1 MKYRKFGRIGWEV
14 SEIGFGAW
22 AVGGEWGSVDDEESI
37 AAYEA
42 GSRARGQLLR
52 YGRCLRRRPLGAAAA
67 AAAARKHRHLS
78 TLRPR
83 RGAASIPMSAAGY
96 NTENLTAFVERSL
109 QNLGV
114 DSLELVQLH
123 CPPTDTYYRPE
134 TFAAMDEL
142 VKAGKVQHYGVS
154 VERVEEGL
162 KAIEFPNVESIQII
176 FNMFRQRPAERF
188 LAEAQRRG
196 VATIIR
202 VPLASGM
209 LTGKLTATSTFARDD
224 HRNFNR
230 HGEAFDVGETFA
242 GVPYEVG
249 LQAVEEL
256 KSLLPGGATLA
267 QLALRWILMFDG
279 VSTIIPGGKNPRQVA
294 DNCAGSALPPLTE
307 QQMQA
312 VRSVYD
318 RYIRAAVHQR
328 W

>member
-1 MKYRKFGRIGWEV
+1 MKYRKFGRIGWDV

-22 AVGGEWGSVDDEESI
+22 AVGGAWGSVDDEESI
-37 AAYEA
+37 AAMKRALELGVNFFDTADVYGDGRSERLLKRLRQETKTPFHVATKA
-42 GSRARGQLLR
+42 G
-52 YGRCLRRRPLGAAAA
+52 RR
-67 AAAARKHRHLS
+67 LS
-78 TLRPR
+78 PHV
-83 RGAASIPMSAAGY
+83 AAGY
-96 NTENLTAFVERSL
+96 NKENLAAFIDRSL

-114 DSLELVQLH
+114 ESLELVQLH

-142 VKAGKVQHYGVS
+142 VEAGKVQHYGVS

-188 LAEAQRRG
+188 LTEAERRG

-209 LTGKLTATSTFARDD
+209 LTGKLTATSTFASDD

-230 HGEAFDVGETFA
+230 HGEAFDIGETFA

-249 LQAVEEL
+249 LTAVAEL
-256 KSLLPGGATLA
+256 KTLVPGGATLA

-279 VSTIIPGGKNPRQVA
+279 VSTIIPGGKSPRQVE
-294 DNCAGSALPPLTE
+294 DNCGASALPALTE
-307 QQMQA
+307 EQLTA
-312 VRSVYD
+312 VRAVYD
-318 RYIRAAVHQR
+318 RHIRPHVQQR

>member
-1 MKYRKFGRIGWEV
+1 LKYRKFGRIGWDV

-22 AVGGEWGSVDDEESI
+22 AVGGSWGSVDDEESI
-37 AAYEA
+37 AAMK
-42 GSRARGQLLR
+42 RALELGVNFFDTADVYGDGRSERLLR
-52 YGRCLRRRPLGAAAA
+52 RLRQETQAPFHVATKAGRR
-67 AAAARKHRHLS
+67 LS
-78 TLRPR
+78 PHV
-83 RGAASIPMSAAGY
+83 AAGY
-96 NTENLTAFVERSL
+96 NKENLAAFIDRSL

-114 DSLELVQLH
+114 ESLELVQLH

-142 VKAGKVQHYGVS
+142 VKAGKIQHYGVS

-176 FNMFRQRPAERF
+176 FNMLRQRPAERF
-188 LAEAQRRG
+188 LTEAERRG

-209 LTGKLTATSTFARDD
+209 LTGKLTATSTFAGDD

-230 HGEAFDVGETFA
+230 HGEAFDIGETFA
-242 GVPYEVG
+242 GVPYETG
-249 LQAVEEL
+249 LTAVAEL
-256 KSLLPGGATLA
+256 KALLPGGATLA

-279 VSTIIPGGKNPRQVA
+279 VSTIIPGGKNPRQVE
-294 DNCAGSALPPLTE
+294 DNCGASALAALTE
-307 QQMQA
+307 QQMTA
-312 VRSVYD
+312 VRAVYD
-318 RYIRAAVHQR
+318 RHIRPHVQQR

>member
-1 MKYRKFGRIGWEV
+1 M
-14 SEIGFGAW
+14 
-22 AVGGEWGSVDDEESI
+22 DD
-37 AAYEA
+37 
-42 GSRARGQLLR
+42 
-52 YGRCLRRRPLGAAAA
+52 
-67 AAAARKHRHLS
+67 
-78 TLRPR
+78 
-83 RGAASIPMSAAGY
+83 
-96 NTENLTAFVERSL
+96 
-109 QNLGV
+109 
-114 DSLELVQLH
+114 
-123 CPPTDTYYRPE
+123 
-134 TFAAMDEL
+134 L

-176 FNMFRQRPAERF
+176 FNMLRQRPAERF

-209 LTGKLTATSTFARDD
+209 LTGKLTATSTFARED
-224 HRNFNR
+224 HRSFNR

-256 KSLLPGGATLA
+256 KSLVPGGATLA

-279 VSTIIPGGKNPRQVA
+279 VSTIIPGGRNSRQVA
-294 DNCAGSALPPLTE
+294 DNCGGSALPALTE
-307 QQMQA
+307 QQMNA

>member
-1 MKYRKFGRIGWEV
+1 LKYRKFGRIGWDV

-22 AVGGEWGSVDDEESI
+22 AVGGEWGSVDDGESI
-37 AAYEA
+37 AALK
-42 GSRARGQLLR
+42 RALELGVNFFDTADVYGDGRSERLLR
-52 YGRCLRRRPLGAAAA
+52 RLRTETKTPFHVATKAGRRLNP
-67 AAAARKHRHLS
+67 HV
-78 TLRPR
+78 
-83 RGAASIPMSAAGY
+83 AAGY
-96 NTENLTAFVERSL
+96 NKQNLTAFIERSL

-114 DSLELVQLH
+114 DALELVQLH
-123 CPPTDTYYRPE
+123 CPPTDTYYHPE

-142 VKAGKVQHYGVS
+142 VKAGKVRHYGVS

-188 LAEAQRRG
+188 LAEAARRG

-224 HRNFNR
+224 HRSFNR

-249 LQAVEEL
+249 LQAVDEL
-256 KSLLPGGATLA
+256 KSLVPGGATVA

-279 VSTIIPGGKNPRQVA
+279 VSTIIPGGKNPRQVE
-294 DNCAGSALPPLTE
+294 DNCGASALPALTE
-307 QQMQA
+307 QQMRS
-312 VRSVYD
+312 VRSIYD
-318 RYIRAAVHQR
+318 RYIRPAVHQR